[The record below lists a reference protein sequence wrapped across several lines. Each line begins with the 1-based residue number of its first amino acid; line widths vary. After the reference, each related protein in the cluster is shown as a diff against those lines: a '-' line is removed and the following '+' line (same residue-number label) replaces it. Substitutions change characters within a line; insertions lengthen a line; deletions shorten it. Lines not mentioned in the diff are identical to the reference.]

1 MIQHDHICTP
11 GFVGER
17 FVERGYDLR
26 IHQVVSEDRFRSP
39 NVETQFPEPTD
50 YDLIISMGAPWSV
63 YDHDAIG
70 SWVLPELAML
80 RDAHRD
86 HVPVFGIC
94 FGGQLLATAHGGS
107 VSRSGIPELGW
118 VDVESDD
125 ESLVPA
131 GEWFQWH
138 YDRWDLPEGATELAR
153 NASSSQ
159 AFILG
164 RNFAVQF
171 HPEMSSA
178 ILARWIATGGAEEMS
193 GLGIEVDE
201 LVRQT
206 AERDGSNCDRAYKL
220 VDLFLDRVAVR
231 SEVRLG

>member
-17 FVERGYDLR
+17 FTDRGYDLVL
-26 IHQVVSEDRFRSP
+26 HQVVPEAHFRSP
-39 NVETQFPEPTD
+39 NVETQFPAPTD
-50 YDLIISMGAPWSV
+50 FDVIISMGAPWSV
-63 YDHDAIG
+63 YDHEAIG

-80 RDAHRD
+80 RDAHHD

-94 FGGQLLATAHGGS
+94 FGGQLLAAAHGGS
-107 VSRSGIPELGW
+107 VSRATTPEVGW
-118 VDVESDD
+118 VEVESDD

-138 YDRWDLPEGATELAR
+138 YDSWELPAGATELAR
-153 NASSSQ
+153 NANSSQ

-164 RNFAVQF
+164 QNLAVQF

-178 ILARWIATGGAEEMS
+178 ILASWIATGGTEEM
-193 GLGIEVDE
+193 GELGIDIDE

-206 AERDGSNCDRAYKL
+206 AERDGSNRDRSHRL
-220 VDLFLDRVAVR
+220 VDLFLDRVAVQ
-231 SEVRLG
+231 SEVGRG